1 MSTDVQEPVSTAFAM
16 RLHMPQP
23 HPCFVIT
30 AFLHYALEDP
40 YAVRIVFRMST
51 GDEPVVWHVN
61 RDLIR
66 DGLVRLAGEGDVQ
79 IGPDPGNADDVV
91 FRLRVDDA
99 SAVLTAPRA
108 PIEDFLRRT
117 TEVVQYGRES
127 SVPSVRAALDAE
139 LDRILTTS

>member
-1 MSTDVQEPVSTAFAM
+1 MSTDVQEPVNTAFVM

-30 AFLHYALEDP
+30 AFLHYTLEDP

-66 DGLVRLAGEGDVQ
+66 DGLARLVGEGDAQ
-79 IGPDPGNADDVV
+79 IGPDPGNAHDVI

-99 SAVLTAPRA
+99 SALLTAPRR

-117 TEVVQYGRES
+117 VEVVPYGRES